1 MQPGAALM
9 SYWVVLGA
17 LAGLIAGSFL
27 STLVVRWPGG
37 KGLGGRSACDD
48 CGQSLKAIELV
59 PLLSYA
65 VQRGRCRS
73 CGTTIAAVHPVM
85 EIMCTLAGGA
95 ALSFGPSA
103 EAWIAAAAA
112 WLLVALAMLDLR
124 HLWLPDKL
132 TLALA
137 LVAGGGGMLF
147 AIPPAPVDRIIGGAA
162 GFLSL
167 ALVAWGY
174 RVLRNRDG
182 LGGGDPKLFGAIGL
196 WLGWQALP
204 LVLLAATFIAL
215 LGVALLALRGA
226 RVDAT
231 LRVPLGSALA
241 VAAIGYWFVSRAI

>member
-9 SYWVVLGA
+9 SYWIALGA

-27 STLVVRWPGG
+27 STLVSRWPAGR
-37 KGLGGRSACDD
+37 GLGGRSECDT
-48 CGQSLKAIELV
+48 CGRSLKAIELV

-73 CGTTIAAVHPVM
+73 CGTTIAAVHPIM
-85 EIMCTLAGGA
+85 EIMCALVGGA

-103 EAWIAAAAA
+103 ESCIAAVAA
-112 WLLVALAMLDLR
+112 WLLVALAVLDLR
-124 HLWLPDKL
+124 HLWLPDRL
-132 TLALA
+132 TIIFA

-167 ALVAWGY
+167 ALVGSGY
-174 RVLRNRDG
+174 RLLRSRDG
-182 LGGGDPKLFGAIGL
+182 LGGGDSKLFGAIGL

-204 LVLLAATFIAL
+204 LVLLAATSLAL

-241 VAAIGYWFVSRAI
+241 VAAIGYWFVSRAV

>member
-1 MQPGAALM
+1 MQSDASIFDTWIALGM
-9 SYWVVLGA
+9 

-27 STLVVRWPGG
+27 STLVLRWPEG
-37 KGLGGRSACDD
+37 KRLGGRSACDD
-48 CGQSLKAIELV
+48 CGRSLKAIELV
-59 PLLSYA
+59 PLLSYV

-73 CGTTIAAVHPVM
+73 CGTTIAAVHPIM
-85 EIMCTLAGGA
+85 EIMCALAGGA
-95 ALSFGPSA
+95 ALSFGPSG
-103 EAWIAAAAA
+103 EAWIAAGAA

-132 TLALA
+132 TVALA

-147 AIPPAPVDRIIGGAA
+147 AVPPAPVDRIIGGAA
-162 GFLSL
+162 GLLSL

-174 RVLRNRDG
+174 RILRGRDG

-204 LVLLAATFIAL
+204 LVLLAATSIAL
-215 LGVALLALRGA
+215 LGVVLLALRGA

-241 VAAIGYWFVSRAI
+241 AGAIGYWLVSRAV

>member
-9 SYWVVLGA
+9 SYWVALGA

-27 STLVVRWPGG
+27 STLVLRWPEG
-37 KGLGGRSACDD
+37 KGLGGRSACDG
-48 CGQSLKAIELV
+48 CGRSLTAIELV

-85 EIMCTLAGGA
+85 EIMCALAGGA
-95 ALSFGPSA
+95 ALSLGPSV

-132 TLALA
+132 TVALA
-137 LVAGGGGMLF
+137 LIAGGGGMLF

-162 GFLSL
+162 GLLSL

-174 RVLRNRDG
+174 RVLRSRDG
-182 LGGGDPKLFGAIGL
+182 LGGGDPKLFGAVGL
-196 WLGWQALP
+196 WLGWPALP
-204 LVLLAATFIAL
+204 LVLLAATSIAL
-215 LGVALLALRGA
+215 LGVVLLSLRGA

-241 VAAIGYWFVSRAI
+241 VAAIGYWFVSRAV